1 VPTENEKVI
10 FMIKAIAT
18 SVDITPSQALVAA
31 GHCLRDVPSRKV
43 AIPFEANVLGLRENG
58 QTLII
63 VSVDWFFAS
72 PGLRERILTRCAGR
86 LDKASLVVA
95 ASHAHT
101 SPNPD
106 RTKVGFG
113 RVNLDYVAWAER
125 TIANRIG
132 EMLHLGDWH
141 PARLRFT
148 TTACDCAIHRRR
160 KIWWPEGFRLRHVI
174 SMFPNATGPRDREL
188 RLLRVEDQD
197 DSLMAVIWGVSC
209 HPTEWP
215 VCSEL
220 SSDYPGGVR
229 QALRARIGSEVP
241 VVFLQGFCGDLR
253 PPSIGRWQRRGRW
266 RSRLLNFAFSFV
278 NGPPFAGFTPGEYRA
293 WMKNIG
299 ECAER
304 ALNQA
309 AHSTPL
315 VTKLSIQRTGI
326 DLSALG
332 LSGEITELIFHSFE
346 LDEKIRVVG
355 ISAEVCWE
363 WMDLV
368 QRAFA
373 GKTIWPVGYIDRVF
387 GYLPTQAML
396 PEGGYE
402 VTEFQDSFGIKGE
415 FVANL
420 DEIITKLISDQQIYE
435 KLEAHPVRPAK

>member
-1 VPTENEKVI
+1 
-10 FMIKAIAT
+10 MIEAIAT
-18 SVDITPSQALVAA
+18 SLDITPSQPLSTACH
-31 GHCLRDVPSRKV
+31 GLRDVPSRKV

-58 QTLII
+58 ETLII
-63 VSVDWFFAS
+63 VSLDWFFAS
-72 PGLRERILTRCAGR
+72 PGLRERILTRCTGR

-101 SPNPD
+101 SPNTD
-106 RTKVGFG
+106 GTKVGFS
-113 RVNLDYVAWAER
+113 RVNLDYVACAER
-125 TIANRIG
+125 TIANRIE
-132 EMLHLGDWH
+132 EMLHLGEWH

-148 TTACDCAIHRRR
+148 ITTCDCAIHRRR
-160 KIWWPEGFRLRHVI
+160 KIWWPEGLRLRRVVSI
-174 SMFPNATGPRDREL
+174 FPNATGPRDREL
-188 RLLRVEDQD
+188 RLLRVENQD
-197 DSLMAVIWGVSC
+197 DSLVAVIWGVSC
-209 HPTEWP
+209 HPAEWP
-215 VCSEL
+215 GYSEL

-253 PPSIGRWQRRGRW
+253 PPSIGRWPRRGRW
-266 RSRLLNFAFSFV
+266 RSRLLRFAFSFV
-278 NGPPFAGFTPGEYRA
+278 NGPLFAGFTLGEYRA
-293 WMKNIG
+293 WMDSIG
-299 ECAER
+299 ECAKR

-315 VTKLSIQRTGI
+315 VTKLSIRRTGI

-355 ISAEVCWE
+355 VSAEVCWE

-368 QRAFA
+368 KRAFA
-373 GKTIWPVGYIDRVF
+373 GKTIWPVGYIDTVF

-402 VTEFQDSFGIKGE
+402 ITGFQHSYGIKGE

-420 DEIITKLISDQQIYE
+420 DEIITKSISGQ
-435 KLEAHPVRPAK
+435 